1 MDENEKKMFDDT
13 DKIKIIISLINLR
26 NGAACHFDIKC
37 QMYCERTI
45 MIWLDIFKFI
55 ITRYVLI

>member
-1 MDENEKKMFDDT
+1 MRKIFDDT
-13 DKIKIIISLINLR
+13 DKIKIIISQINLR

>member
-1 MDENEKKMFDDT
+1 MFDDT
-13 DKIKIIISLINLR
+13 DKIKIIISLINLH